1 MNCKDV
7 TYKIEM
13 LQSNEEL
20 LGDVKKHIEGC
31 SDCRSYYEFISSV
44 DRIGEIW
51 PDVHADEDLSEKIIG
66 YVAEKSNWGKRRM
79 LWPAV
84 SGIAASLVLGF
95 FIGYF
100 LFNASQVQAQNNSS
114 VTVNSE
120 NNYMTQTTDLLYYD
134 AFMTEGT
141 DYEN

>member
-7 TYKIEM
+7 RYKIEM
-13 LQSNEEL
+13 LQSNGKLPEGVKIHLEE
-20 LGDVKKHIEGC
+20 C
-31 SDCRSYYEFISSV
+31 SDCSAYYQLMSSV

-51 PDVHADEDLSEKIIG
+51 PDVHAGEDLPDKIID
-66 YVAEKSNWGKRRM
+66 YVAEKSNWGKRRV

-95 FIGYF
+95 FIGST
-100 LFNASQVQAQNNSS
+100 LFSTVDTQSQNEIVF
-114 VTVNSE
+114 TETSE
-120 NNYMTQTTDLLYYD
+120 SNYMTQTTDLLYYD

-141 DYEN
+141 SNE